1 MHLPSLTLAVL
12 LAVAGGTSPQKNQI
26 PNLKPALK
34 EQKGLAYVDASTRM
48 NYIGHATL
56 WQPVDLDQIDAR
68 AGRHIFHGNG
78 SSKILP
84 NDSTVEC
91 RYVQEAAGGTTDK
104 FHCDFIQAT
113 DSRNKP
119 IKIQLKKL
127 KVRYHSVK
135 TVSDVIVTRLAWI
148 LGFGS
153 EIETPVLKVICHGC
167 SPDPFHQKAPVLH
180 GEQIFTRVSVETSLS
195 DGDGIYVEGTR
206 YPKDAHKNES
216 AWYWDELRYITNPER
231 KAQSDALK
239 LFAVFL
245 KHGDSKAIQNNLIC
259 LTDLDA
265 EGFCDDPFLYVKDF
279 GNTLG
284 SDGMSVHPLDLKK
297 WSTAPVWKDSKRCI
311 GSLHMNF
318 GNGSGLSDPEIS
330 EAGRKFLAGLL
341 SNLIRHESKL
351 RDIFDAAHIQEY
363 DDHGHKYSVDDWVGV
378 FEARAA
384 LIINHPPCPK

>member
-1 MHLPSLTLAVL
+1 MRLPSFTLAL
-12 LAVAGGTSPQKNQI
+12 ALAVMGGTPTQKDQI
-26 PNLKPALK
+26 LDLKPVLK
-34 EQKGLAYVDASTRM
+34 EQRGLAYVDAGTRM
-48 NYIGHATL
+48 NYIERATL
-56 WQPVDLDQIDAR
+56 WQPVDLDHIDAR
-68 AGRHIFHGNG
+68 AGRQSFHANG

-91 RYVQEAAGGTTDK
+91 RYVQEALSGTTDK
-104 FHCDFIQAT
+104 FHCDFLQAT
-113 DSRNKP
+113 DSGNNP
-119 IKIQLKKL
+119 IKIELKKL
-127 KVRYHSVK
+127 KVRYNSVK
-135 TVSDVIVTRLAWI
+135 TVSDVIATRLTWI

-167 SPDPFHQKAPVLH
+167 SPDPFHQKAPVQ
-180 GEQIFTRVSVETSLS
+180 GKQTFTRASVETSLS

-206 YPKDAHKNES
+206 YPKDDRKDES
-216 AWYWDELRYITNPER
+216 AWYWDELKYITNPER

-245 KHGDSKAIQNNLIC
+245 KHGDSKAIQNNLVC

-265 EGFCDDPFLYVKDF
+265 KGICGDPFLYVKDF

-297 WSTAPVWKDSKRCI
+297 WSTAAVWKDSRRCI
-311 GSLHMNF
+311 GSLHMNR

-341 SNLIRHESKL
+341 SNLIQHESKL
-351 RDIFDAAHIQEY
+351 REIFDAAHIQEY
-363 DDHGHKYSVDDWVGV
+363 DDHGHKYSAADWVGV
-378 FEARAA
+378 FKARAA
-384 LIINHPPCPK
+384 LIINRPPCPE